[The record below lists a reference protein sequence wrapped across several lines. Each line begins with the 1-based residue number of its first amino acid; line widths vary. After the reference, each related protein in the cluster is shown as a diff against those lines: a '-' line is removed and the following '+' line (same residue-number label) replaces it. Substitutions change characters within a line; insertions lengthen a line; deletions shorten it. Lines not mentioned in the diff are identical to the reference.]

1 MDVRIT
7 ALVAGLLGAA
17 LGIGAAVTGEPVLAV
32 LAGVAALTAGA
43 IPSLAGRNDRPS
55 GADRSGWEVAT
66 QLASTTRDLEATR
79 ARVVDL
85 ETELES
91 LTASVASAGEADRV
105 ALTDPSTELFSE
117 AYFHVALESRL
128 AAARRHLRPVS
139 VALLRSVE
147 GPAGDTVVA
156 PPPTRLAD
164 AIRETIRDADI
175 ACRLD
180 DGTFAVILE
189 DTPENGAVWTAERIR
204 RNLVSR
210 HGSHTVWAGIA
221 CYPAHAFSSDELF
234 RQASTA
240 LAAAQDWQ
248 QDRIEVAVSE

>member
-1 MDVRIT
+1 M
-7 ALVAGLLGAA
+7 
-17 LGIGAAVTGEPVLAV
+17 
-32 LAGVAALTAGA
+32 
-43 IPSLAGRNDRPS
+43 
-55 GADRSGWEVAT
+55 
-66 QLASTTRDLEATR
+66 
-79 ARVVDL
+79 
-85 ETELES
+85 
-91 LTASVASAGEADRV
+91 
-105 ALTDPSTELFSE
+105 
-117 AYFHVALESRL
+117 
-128 AAARRHLRPVS
+128 
-139 VALLRSVE
+139 ALLRCVE

-156 PPPTRLAD
+156 PPPTRLTD
-164 AIRETIRDADI
+164 AVRETIRDADI